1 MPLSSSDYEAQLATA
16 AALTKMLSCRLP
28 SLDHFQYSDY
38 NDFYEPS
45 DDTFLMCDGLS
56 LDLPSHAPS
65 RILELGTGSGCNL
78 VHAASLSPPGTTCF
92 AIDIN
97 PLACAATLKT
107 WECNKTEGVDFVIT
121 KSDLLGAGSEPWW
134 PEVDCVIFNPPYVPT
149 PDEEV
154 GGEGIEASWA
164 GGEEGRV
171 VIDKAL
177 PQIWK
182 VLKTGGVLYMIVV
195 DDNNPL
201 DIINTHN
208 EAYETKGE
216 VLVRRQARNEFLSVL
231 KMVKK

>member
-1 MPLSSSDYEAQLATA
+1 M
-16 AALTKMLSCRLP
+16 
-28 SLDHFQYSDY
+28 
-38 NDFYEPS
+38 
-45 DDTFLMCDGLS
+45 
-56 LDLPSHAPS
+56 
-65 RILELGTGSGCNL
+65 
-78 VHAASLSPPGTTCF
+78 
-92 AIDIN
+92 
-97 PLACAATLKT
+97 
-107 WECNKTEGVDFVIT
+107 
-121 KSDLLGAGSEPWW
+121 
-134 PEVDCVIFNPPYVPT
+134 IFNPPYVPT

-195 DDNNPL
+195 DDNKPL

-208 EAYETKGE
+208 EAYGIKGE